1 MQQKEETFQVI
12 IDVIKNFTCFKAFTI
27 TTEVPEIFMQKILD
41 ICPRVKGEEF
51 TEVQDDDATLTFLI
65 DLGYKGKKTADVS
78 QELVDV
84 YEESEPEPAKEKT
97 GSRSSR
103 GVVIQDPPSAPKSKP
118 AISKLKLKGV
128 QSLTP
133 EESEATDT
141 MQALK
146 ESKKTNKRQAS
157 TGGSSEGT
165 GRIPRVL
172 AESTVISAT
181 SKNESE
187 HSDDSQLNFNVKEK
201 KDNDGDADDKGDDH
215 INDIQDT
222 DDEYVETK
230 SDEDEIHMYKIHV
243 HKDVDVEMAEAEIV
257 EHKNKEKD
265 EMTNAAKADVENY
278 KRNRVVKLEK
288 DVSKLKKIDHS
299 IEALATLKSQV
310 PNVVE
315 YYLGSKIGDD
325 LQKIYKI
332 KREQAEKQKMQKYTI
347 KSTDK
352 ATIKEMKIPWIK
364 GFADTVK
371 NHKRHHDD
379 DDEEEDPSTRPN
391 QGKKTKTHRTKESE
405 SSKKPSIT
413 KETPKGKASS
423 KSSKMGKSAYAKEL
437 IEEPIAEVAMDDA
450 VNTAGKDMV
459 RNDDQ
464 PQDNSE
470 PKTYKTPNQDWFK
483 QPLRPLTPDTE

>member
-12 IDVIKNFTCFKAFTI
+12 IDVKDLGSYEFLLANKKCVVNV
-27 TTEVPEIFMQKILD
+27 EVFRKILD

-65 DLGYKGKKTADVS
+65 DLGYKGLLHKYTNIGKGSQGKKTADVS

-118 AISKLKLKGV
+118 AVSKLKLKG
-128 QSLTP
+128 
-133 EESEATDT
+133 
-141 MQALK
+141 
-146 ESKKTNKRQAS
+146 
-157 TGGSSEGT
+157 TGGSSEGS

-172 AESTVISAT
+172 VESTVVSAT

-187 HSDDSQLNFNVKEK
+187 HSDDSQLNFDVKEK

-243 HKDVDVEMAEAEIV
+243 HKDVDVEMAKAEIV
-257 EHKNKEKD
+257 KHMNKEKD
-265 EMTNAAKADVENY
+265 EMTNAAKADL
-278 KRNRVVKLEK
+278 RVAKLEK
-288 DVSKLKKIDHS
+288 DVSELKKIDHS

-325 LQKIYKI
+325 LQKICKI
-332 KREQAEKQKMQKYTI
+332 KREQAEKQKMPKYTI

-352 ATIKEMKIPWIK
+352 ATIKEMKMPWIK

-379 DDEEEDPSTRPN
+379 DDEEEDPSAGPN
-391 QGKKTKTHRTKESE
+391 QGKKIKTRRTKESE

-423 KSSKMGKSAYAKEL
+423 KGSKMGKSAYTKESVK
-437 IEEPIAEVAMDDA
+437 EPIAEVAMDDA

-464 PQDNSE
+464 PQDTSE

-483 QPLRPLTPDTE
+483 QPLRPPTPDTK